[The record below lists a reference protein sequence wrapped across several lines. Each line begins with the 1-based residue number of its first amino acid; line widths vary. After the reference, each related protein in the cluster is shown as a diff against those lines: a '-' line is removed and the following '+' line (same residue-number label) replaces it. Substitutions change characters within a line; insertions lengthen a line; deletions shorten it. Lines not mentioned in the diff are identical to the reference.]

1 MRAPRVS
8 GYFIRERDGTFY
20 IVARYDDGAEETH
33 VDDLTRAD
41 AELQM
46 LLATGDIVY
55 EEKQFDLGL

>member
-20 IVARYDDGAEETH
+20 IVARYDDGTEETH
-33 VDDLTRAD
+33 VDRLTRAD

-46 LLATGDIVY
+46 LLATGEIVY
-55 EEKQFDLGL
+55 EKKQLDLGL